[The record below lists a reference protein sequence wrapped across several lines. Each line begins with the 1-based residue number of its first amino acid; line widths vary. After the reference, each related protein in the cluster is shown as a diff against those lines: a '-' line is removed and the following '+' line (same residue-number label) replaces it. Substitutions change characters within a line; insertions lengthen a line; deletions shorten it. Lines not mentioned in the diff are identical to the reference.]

1 MSKSEITKNE
11 RLNLN
16 QLLQNSDAEDNTQ
29 YIRRV
34 KHSEKI
40 RDNIRII
47 DRLMEKEKELYKTNK
62 QAFRERA
69 QQEAN
74 FLFTNYTDIFNKV
87 LAGEL
92 DFKIMTR
99 LLMALKLIEDG
110 KVDQHEGSVL
120 VGKTLKEL
128 YVDSALKRSDNL
140 DKQYEKEEKDEEP
153 KKQAIEISWKDWKA
167 KTNEKK

>member
-1 MSKSEITKNE
+1 MSKISKDE

-16 QLLQNSDAEDNTQ
+16 QLLQNSDAQDNTD

-47 DRLMEKEKELYKTNK
+47 DRLMKSEEELYRTNK
-62 QAFRERA
+62 QGFRERA
-69 QQEAN
+69 QQEAS
-74 FLFTNYTDIFNKV
+74 FLFMNYTDIFNKV

-99 LLMALKLIEDG
+99 LLIALKLIEDG

-140 DKQYEKEEKDEEP
+140 DKQHENEEKEEVEEP
-153 KKQAIEISWKDWKA
+153 KKPVIEISWKDWKA
-167 KTNEKK
+167 QSKK

>member
-1 MSKSEITKNE
+1 MSKISKDE

-16 QLLQNSDAEDNTQ
+16 QLLQNSDAQDNTD

-47 DRLMEKEKELYKTNK
+47 DRLMKSEEELYRTNK
-62 QAFRERA
+62 QGFRERA
-69 QQEAN
+69 QQEAS
-74 FLFTNYTDIFNKV
+74 FLFMNYTDIFNKV

-99 LLMALKLIEDG
+99 LLIALKLIEDG

-140 DKQYEKEEKDEEP
+140 DKQHENEQKEEVEEP
-153 KKQAIEISWKDWKA
+153 KKPAIEISWKDWKA
-167 KTNEKK
+167 QSKK

>member
-1 MSKSEITKNE
+1 MSKVNEITNDE

-16 QLLQNSDAEDNTQ
+16 KLLQDSDAQDNTE

-47 DRLMEKEKELYKTNK
+47 DSLMKSEENLYKTDK

-69 QQEAN
+69 QQDAN

-87 LAGEL
+87 IAGEV

-99 LLMALKLIEDG
+99 LLMTLKLIEDG
-110 KVDQHEGSVL
+110 KMDQHEGSVL
-120 VGKTLKEL
+120 VGKILKEL
-128 YVDSALKRSDNL
+128 YVDSALKRSENL
-140 DKQYEKEEKDEEP
+140 DKQYEPENEEP
-153 KKQAIEISWKDWKA
+153 KKPVIQISWKDWK
-167 KTNEKK
+167 KESK